1 MIVCIC
7 NAISD
12 SQIEDAVDQGH
23 ASLEAV
29 RDELGVANTCG
40 TCACEAER
48 VVQAKLKSSL
58 ASQAHL
64 SGGAPNAR
72 QIFL

>member
-12 SQIEDAVDQGH
+12 QQIEDAVDQGLT
-23 ASLEAV
+23 SLDAV
-29 RDELGVANTCG
+29 RDQLGVANNCG

-48 VVQAKLKSSL
+48 VVQNKLNRNL
-58 ASQAHL
+58 AGQSVA
-64 SGGAPNAR
+64 SATPNAR

>member
-7 NAISD
+7 NAVSD
-12 SQIEDAVDQGH
+12 REIEDAVDQGLT
-23 ASLEAV
+23 SLEAV

-48 VVQAKLKSSL
+48 VLQAKLNRTL
-58 ASQAHL
+58 ATQSNP
-64 SGGAPNAR
+64 GVTGNAR